1 LLGPSHARLTKC
13 FPNRALTLIA
23 CAFLFAQHSA
33 TRISAGSLV
42 AYWLG
47 VKISLTL
54 ASGPPA
60 EGSGPASKTRIR
72 VLDIFGFETSETNTS
87 E

>member
-1 LLGPSHARLTKC
+1 
-13 FPNRALTLIA
+13 
-23 CAFLFAQHSA
+23 
-33 TRISAGSLV
+33 V

-60 EGSGPASKTRIR
+60 EGSGPASKTHIR